1 MIDNKRLSGFVF
13 QCIAEFGC
21 ESQIDI
27 LQEECAEL
35 IQACSKAKRGYPD
48 SKERL
53 IEEIAHVLVSSSVVA
68 QIYAI
73 NEDDIVNEINKK
85 ADKYGF
91 CRVKGVNK
99 MNKEERPTMPGIVA
113 MTKYL
118 VGIWH
123 ESKCPSILLSVDC
136 CECKYRYLCS
146 KLDELSK
153 VIDNDYL

>member
-13 QCIAEFGC
+13 QCIAEFGS
-21 ESQIDI
+21 ESQTDI

-68 QIYAI
+68 RIYDI

-91 CRVKGVNK
+91 CRVK
-99 MNKEERPTMPGIVA
+99 EERPTMPGIVA
-113 MTKYL
+113 VTKYL

-123 ESKCPSILLSVDC
+123 ESKCPSILLPVDC
-136 CECKYRYLCS
+136 CDCKYRYLCS

>member
-1 MIDNKRLSGFVF
+1 MTIKDLAALCFSVLQK
-13 QCIAEFGC
+13 FGC
-21 ESQIDI
+21 ESQTDI

-53 IEEIAHVLVSSSVVA
+53 IEEIAHVLVSSLVVA
-68 QIYAI
+68 RIYDI

-99 MNKEERPTMPGIVA
+99 NE
-113 MTKYL
+113 
-118 VGIWH
+118 
-123 ESKCPSILLSVDC
+123 
-136 CECKYRYLCS
+136 
-146 KLDELSK
+146 
-153 VIDNDYL
+153 

>member
-21 ESQIDI
+21 ESQTDI

-53 IEEIAHVLVSSSVVA
+53 IEEIAHVLVSSLVVA
-68 QIYAI
+68 RIY
-73 NEDDIVNEINKK
+73 DIVNEINKK

-99 MNKEERPTMPGIVA
+99 
-113 MTKYL
+113 
-118 VGIWH
+118 
-123 ESKCPSILLSVDC
+123 
-136 CECKYRYLCS
+136 
-146 KLDELSK
+146 
-153 VIDNDYL
+153 ND

>member
-1 MIDNKRLSGFVF
+1 M
-13 QCIAEFGC
+13 
-21 ESQIDI
+21 
-27 LQEECAEL
+27 QEECAEL

-53 IEEIAHVLVSSSVVA
+53 IEEIAHVFVSSSVVA
-68 QIYAI
+68 RIYDI

-99 MNKEERPTMPGIVA
+99 MNKEERPTMTSIVA
-113 MTKYL
+113 VTKYL

-123 ESKCPSILLSVDC
+123 ESKCPSILLPVDC
-136 CECKYRYLCS
+136 CDCKYRYLCS

>member
-13 QCIAEFGC
+13 QCIAEFGSD
-21 ESQIDI
+21 SQTDI

-48 SKERL
+48 SKDRL

-68 QIYAI
+68 RIYDI

-91 CRVKGVNK
+91 CRVKE
-99 MNKEERPTMPGIVA
+99 MNKEERSTMPGIVA
-113 MTKYL
+113 VIKHL
-118 VGIWH
+118 VDIWRV
-123 ESKCPSILLSVDC
+123 SKCPDTYEYLF
-136 CECKYRYLCS
+136 ECKNCKYNELCS
-146 KLDELSK
+146 KLDELAK
-153 VIDNDYL
+153 VVNK

>member
-1 MIDNKRLSGFVF
+1 MIDNKRLSDFVF

-48 SKERL
+48 FKERL
-53 IEEIAHVLVSSSVVA
+53 IEEMAHVFVSSLVVA
-68 QIYAI
+68 RIYDI

-99 MNKEERPTMPGIVA
+99 
-113 MTKYL
+113 
-118 VGIWH
+118 
-123 ESKCPSILLSVDC
+123 
-136 CECKYRYLCS
+136 
-146 KLDELSK
+146 
-153 VIDNDYL
+153 NDSL

>member
-1 MIDNKRLSGFVF
+1 MIDNKRLSGFVL

-21 ESQIDI
+21 ESQTDI

-53 IEEIAHVLVSSSVVA
+53 IEEIAHVLVSSLVVA
-68 QIYAI
+68 RIY
-73 NEDDIVNEINKK
+73 DIVNEINKK

-99 MNKEERPTMPGIVA
+99 
-113 MTKYL
+113 
-118 VGIWH
+118 
-123 ESKCPSILLSVDC
+123 
-136 CECKYRYLCS
+136 
-146 KLDELSK
+146 
-153 VIDNDYL
+153 ND

>member
-99 MNKEERPTMPGIVA
+99 N
-113 MTKYL
+113 
-118 VGIWH
+118 
-123 ESKCPSILLSVDC
+123 ESKCPSILLPVDC